1 VCAEFI
7 NLYELLV
14 PGYSMTQNVEQIP
27 VGRRQF
33 LTFLT
38 GGAITGVTLAALYP
52 VISFFTPPAGAG
64 GGKGVAAKD
73 ALGKEIKASAL
84 LASAAPGAHIIS
96 QGLSI
101 KGGDA
106 TYIVVT
112 EAKKIAEYGVNA
124 VCTHLGCVVPYDAGA
139 GKFVCPCHGS
149 QYASDGGLLKGPAPQ
164 PLALAKAA
172 VKDDK
177 IVFSPWEGN
186 DFRSTPLWNQK
197 KPYWL

>member
-1 VCAEFI
+1 
-7 NLYELLV
+7 
-14 PGYSMTQNVEQIP
+14 MTQNVEQIP
-27 VGRRQF
+27 VGRRQ
-33 LTFLT
+33 LLSLLT
-38 GGAITGVTLAALYP
+38 GGAIAGVTLAALYP

-73 ALGKEIKASAL
+73 ALGKEIKASAV

-139 GKFVCPCHGS
+139 GKFICPCHGS
-149 QYASDGGLLKGPAPQ
+149 QYAADGGLMKGPAPM

-177 IVFSPWEGN
+177 VIFSPWEGD

>member
-52 VISFFTPPAGAG
+52 VISYFTPPTASGAGA
-64 GGKGVAAKD
+64 GVAAKD
-73 ALGKEIKASAL
+73 GLGKEIKASAL
-84 LASAAPGAHIIS
+84 LATAVPGAHIIS
-96 QGLSI
+96 QGVTI

-112 EAKKIAEYGVNA
+112 DAKQVANYGVNA

-149 QYASDGGLLKGPAPQ
+149 QYAADGGLLKGPAPQ
-164 PLALAKAA
+164 PLALAKAE

-177 IVFSPWEGN
+177 ILFSPWVGD
-186 DFRSTPLWNQK
+186 DFRSTPMWNQK
-197 KPYWL
+197 KPWWV